1 LLGALAVF
9 FFMVLSLSI
18 RAHLRAR
25 IKRLEE
31 EVERLEEEVE
41 RLGGQAAR

>member
-9 FFMVLSLSI
+9 FLMLLGLSI
-18 RAHLRAR
+18 RM
-25 IKRLEE
+25 RLERRVRE
-31 EVERLEEEVE
+31 LEEEVE

>member
-9 FFMVLSLSI
+9 LLMVLSLSI
-18 RAHLRAR
+18 RARLHAR
-25 IKRLEE
+25 IK
-31 EVERLEEEVE
+31 RLEEEVE